1 MDTLKYPL
9 SFERGSAEKLTENSI
24 AYNSQAVA
32 LLLRTRVGEMPLEP
46 TFGVSDSTFVNF
58 YKSEFYRCLNTFWP
72 EITVSALSVQ
82 ERSSADGAVSVKV
95 TIAG

>member
-9 SFERGSAEKLTENSI
+9 SFERGSAATLTENSVS
-24 AYNSQAVA
+24 YNSQAVA

-72 EITVSALSVQ
+72 EITVSSLSIQ
-82 ERSSADGAVSVKV
+82 ERPSADGVASIKV